1 MTAMKHAILLFVA
14 AASTLSAPATAWAE
28 DVPATS
34 PQAPAAFG
42 AAAVPD
48 SELSNFRG
56 GATITNT
63 NDLNGALYNNTALD
77 SVTGNNFVTDGA
89 LAGSTGFS
97 TVIQNSGNNV
107 LIQNAMI
114 LNLQVQ

>member
-1 MTAMKHAILLFVA
+1 MRHAILLFMA
-14 AASTLSAPATAWAE
+14 ATSTLAAPATAWAAA
-28 DVPATS
+28 P
-34 PQAPAAFG
+34 PAATQQTPAGFG

-56 GATITNT
+56 GASITNI
-63 NDLNGALYNNTALD
+63 NDLNGTLYNNNALD

-89 LAGSTGFS
+89 LAGSSGFS
-97 TVIQNSGNNV
+97 TLIQNSGNNV
-107 LIQNAMI
+107 LIQNATI

>member
-1 MTAMKHAILLFVA
+1 MKHAFLILVA
-14 AASTLSAPATAWAE
+14 AASSLAAPAAWAE
-28 DVPATS
+28 DTPAPDQQTTIS
-34 PQAPAAFG
+34 LD
-42 AAAVPD
+42 AAVPD
-48 SELSNFRG
+48 SELANYRG

-63 NDLNGALYNNTALD
+63 NDLNATLYDNNALD
-77 SVTGNNFVTDGA
+77 TVTGGNFVTDGA
-89 LAGSTGFS
+89 LTGSSGFS